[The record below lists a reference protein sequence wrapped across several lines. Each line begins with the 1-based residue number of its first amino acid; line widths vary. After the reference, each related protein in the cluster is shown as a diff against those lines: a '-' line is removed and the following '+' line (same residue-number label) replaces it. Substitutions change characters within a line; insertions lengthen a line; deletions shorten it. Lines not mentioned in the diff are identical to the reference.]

1 MHEPPQKDPLYS
13 GSFQPERN
21 KFELFLFVL
30 GRRCKTFHIMTYFGK
45 AEVGKAYVPLFTE
58 RVEPPI
64 NSTHYTMAM
73 GITDILLLQRQF
85 RTL

>member
-1 MHEPPQKDPLYS
+1 MSHHRKTHFIRDPFSQREINLSY
-13 GSFQPERN
+13 
-21 KFELFLFVL
+21 FLFVL